1 MRTRN
6 IVLIIVLLVV
16 AVVGARFWFNAK
28 VPTNPAPASPAPASP
43 AAAKTSAPTALEFL
57 ASEVVTTE
65 PAQLRQVM
73 QLTGTLRAV
82 DQVTVKAKVAA
93 EVRAVM
99 VREGEPVKAGQVLVK
114 FDTSEYEA
122 RVAQARGNLNNARAQ
137 MEIATKTRDNNLAL
151 VEKGFISKNAFDNS
165 ASQYAAAKASV
176 DSAQGALDIVLKSL
190 NDTVSRAPISGLVSV
205 RHVQPGEKVAM
216 DSRLLEIVNLQQ
228 LELEAA
234 VPSSEI
240 SKVAIAQ
247 KVELRIEGLAQ
258 RFDGKVVRINPSTQ
272 AGSRSVPVYVQVANP
287 QNLLRVGMF
296 ADGRLLLSSK
306 AGVVTLPQSA
316 VRKVNDGSFVFA
328 IVNNKIERLP
338 VTLGSTGLVGDDHHI
353 EITSGL
359 EFGTQVIRADM
370 GNLTPGTPVRVNA
383 TPKR

>member
-6 IVLIIVLLVV
+6 IVLIIVLLLV
-16 AVVGARFWFNAK
+16 AVVGARFWFKAK
-28 VPTNPAPASPAPASP
+28 APANPAPASA

-65 PAQLRQVM
+65 PTELRQVM

-93 EVRAVM
+93 EVREVM
-99 VREGEPVKAGQVLVK
+99 VREGESVKAGQVVVK
-114 FDTSEYEA
+114 LDTSEYEA

-137 MEIATKTRDNNLAL
+137 MEIATKSRDNNLAL

-190 NDTVSRAPISGLVSV
+190 NDTVSRAAISGLVSV

-240 SKVAIAQ
+240 SKVAIGQ
-247 KVELRIEGLAQ
+247 RVELRIEGLSQ
-258 RFDGKVVRINPSTQ
+258 RFDGKVVRINPATQ

-296 ADGRLLLSSK
+296 VDGRLLLSSK

-338 VTLGSTGLVGDDHHI
+338 VTLGNTGLVGDDHHI

-359 EFGTQVIRADM
+359 EFGAQVIRADM

>member
-6 IVLIIVLLVV
+6 IVLIIVLLLV
-16 AVVGARFWFNAK
+16 AVVGARFWFKAK
-28 VPTNPAPASPAPASP
+28 APANPAPASA

-65 PAQLRQVM
+65 PTELRQVM

-93 EVRAVM
+93 EVREVM
-99 VREGEPVKAGQVLVK
+99 VREGESVKAGQVVVK
-114 FDTSEYEA
+114 LDTSEYEA

-137 MEIATKTRDNNLAL
+137 MEIATKARDNNLVL

-190 NDTVSRAPISGLVSV
+190 NDTVSRAAISGLVSV

-240 SKVAIAQ
+240 SKVAIGQ
-247 KVELRIEGLAQ
+247 KVELRIEGLSQ
-258 RFDGKVVRINPSTQ
+258 RFDGKVVRINPATQ
-272 AGSRSVPVYVQVANP
+272 AGSRSVPVYVQIANP

-359 EFGTQVIRADM
+359 EFGAQVIRADM

>member
-1 MRTRN
+1 MRIRN
-6 IVLIIVLLVV
+6 IVIIIVLLVV

-28 VPTNPAPASPAPASP
+28 APANPAPAS
-43 AAAKTSAPTALEFL
+43 AAAVKTSAPTAMEFL

-65 PAQLRQVM
+65 PAELRQVM

-99 VREGEPVKAGQVLVK
+99 VREGEPVKAGQVVVK
-114 FDTSEYEA
+114 LDTSEYEA

-137 MEIATKTRDNNLAL
+137 MEIAAKARDSNLAL
-151 VEKGFISKNAFDNS
+151 VDKGFISKNAFDNS
-165 ASQYAAAKASV
+165 ASQYAGAKASV

-190 NDTVSRAPISGLVSV
+190 NDTVSRAPISGLVSM
-205 RHVQPGEKVAM
+205 RHVQPGEKVAV
-216 DSRLLEIVNLQQ
+216 DSRLLDIVNLQQ

-240 SKVAIAQ
+240 SKVAIGQ
-247 KVELRIEGLAQ
+247 KVELRIEGLSQ
-258 RFDGKVVRINPSTQ
+258 RFDGKVVRINPATQ

-296 ADGRLLLSSK
+296 VDGRLLLNSK
-306 AGVVTLPQSA
+306 SGVVTLPQSA

-328 IVNNKIERLP
+328 IINNKIERLP
-338 VTLGSTGLVGDDHHI
+338 VTLGSTGLVGDEHHI

>member
-6 IVLIIVLLVV
+6 IVFIIILVVV
-16 AVVGARFWFNAK
+16 AVFGARFWFNAK
-28 VPTNPAPASPAPASP
+28 APANPAPSSP
-43 AAAKTSAPTALEFL
+43 AAVKTNVPTALEFL

-65 PAQLRQVM
+65 PSELRQLM
-73 QLTGTLRAV
+73 QMTGTLRAV

-99 VREGEPVKAGQVLVK
+99 VREGESVKAGQVLVK
-114 FDTSEYEA
+114 LDASEYEA

-137 MEIATKTRDNNLAL
+137 MEIAAKTRDNNLAL
-151 VEKGFISKNAFDNS
+151 VDKGFISKNAFDNS

-176 DSAQGALDIVLKSL
+176 DAAQGALDIVLKSL

-205 RHVQPGEKVAM
+205 RHAQPGEKVAT

-234 VPSSEI
+234 VPSSDI
-240 SKVAIAQ
+240 SKVAIGQ
-247 KVELRIEGLAQ
+247 KVELRVEGLSQ

-272 AGSRSVPVYVQVANP
+272 AGSRSVPVYVRVANP
-287 QNLLRVGMF
+287 QNMLRVGMF
-296 ADGRLLLSSK
+296 ADGRLLLSNK
-306 AGVVTLPQSA
+306 ADVLTLPQSA
-316 VRKVNDGSFVFA
+316 VRKVNGGSFVFA

-338 VTLGSTGLVGDDHHI
+338 VTLGSTGLVGDGHHI

-359 EFGTQVIRADM
+359 DAGTRVIRADM

-383 TPKR
+383 TPER

>member
-28 VPTNPAPASPAPASP
+28 APAHPAPAMP

-65 PAQLRQVM
+65 PAELRQVM

-99 VREGEPVKAGQVLVK
+99 AREGESVKVGQIVVK
-114 FDTSEYEA
+114 LDTSEYEA

-137 MEIATKTRDNNLAL
+137 MEIATKARDNNLAL

-306 AGVVTLPQSA
+306 AGAVTMPQSA

-359 EFGTQVIRADM
+359 EFGAQVIRADM
-370 GNLTPGTPVRVNA
+370 GNLTPGTPVRVNVA
-383 TPKR
+383 PKR

>member
-6 IVLIIVLLVV
+6 IVLIIVLLVI

-28 VPTNPAPASPAPASP
+28 APLNPAPAMPAV
-43 AAAKTSAPTALEFL
+43 AKTNTPTALEFL

-65 PAQLRQVM
+65 PTELRQMM

-82 DQVTVKAKVAA
+82 DQVTMKAKVAA
-93 EVRAVM
+93 EVRSVM
-99 VREGEPVKAGQVLVK
+99 VREGEAVAAGQIVVK
-114 FDTSEYEA
+114 LDTGEYDA
-122 RVAQARGNLNNARAQ
+122 RVSQARGNLNNARAQ
-137 MEIATKTRDNNLAL
+137 LEIATKTRDNNLAL
-151 VEKGFISKNAFDNS
+151 VEKGFISKNALDNS

-176 DSAQGALDIVLKSL
+176 DAAQGALDIVLKSL
-190 NDTVSRAPISGLVSV
+190 NDTVSRSPISGLVSV
-205 RHVQPGEKVAM
+205 RHVQPGEKVSI
-216 DSRLLEIVNLQQ
+216 DSRLIEIVNLQK

-240 SKVAIAQ
+240 ARVAIGQ
-247 KVELRIEGLAQ
+247 KVELAVEGLS
-258 RFDGKVVRINPSTQ
+258 RHFDGKVVRINPSTQ

-296 ADGRLLLSSK
+296 AEGRLLLSSK
-306 AGVVTLPQSA
+306 SGVMALPQSA
-316 VRKVNDGSFVFA
+316 VRKVNDSSFVFA
-328 IVNNKIERLP
+328 IVNNKIERTP

-359 EFGTQVIRADM
+359 EFGAQVIRADM

>member
-6 IVLIIVLLVV
+6 IVLIIVLLVI

-28 VPTNPAPASPAPASP
+28 APVNPAPAMPAV
-43 AAAKTSAPTALEFL
+43 AKTNTPTALEFL

-65 PAQLRQVM
+65 PTELRQMM

-82 DQVTVKAKVAA
+82 DQVTMKAKVAA

-99 VREGEPVKAGQVLVK
+99 VREGEAVAAGQILVK
-114 FDTSEYEA
+114 LDTAEYDA
-122 RVAQARGNLNNARAQ
+122 RVSQARGNLNNARAQ
-137 MEIATKTRDNNLAL
+137 LEIATKTRDNNLAL
-151 VEKGFISKNAFDNS
+151 VEKGFISKNALDNS

-176 DSAQGALDIVLKSL
+176 DAAQGALDIVLKSL
-190 NDTVSRAPISGLVSV
+190 NDTVSRSPISGLVSV
-205 RHVQPGEKVAM
+205 RHVQPGEKVST
-216 DSRLLEIVNLQQ
+216 DSRLIEIVNLQK

-240 SKVAIAQ
+240 ARVAIGQ
-247 KVELRIEGLAQ
+247 KVELSVEGLPQ
-258 RFDGKVVRINPSTQ
+258 HFDGKVVRINPSTQ
-272 AGSRSVPVYVQVANP
+272 AGSRSVPVYVQVTNP

-296 ADGRLLLSSK
+296 AEGRLLLSSK
-306 AGVVTLPQSA
+306 SGAMALPQSA
-316 VRKVNDGSFVFA
+316 VRKVNDSRFVFA
-328 IVNNKIERLP
+328 IANNKIERVP

-359 EFGTQVIRADM
+359 EFGAQVIRADM

>member
-6 IVLIIVLLVV
+6 IVLIIVLLVI

-28 VPTNPAPASPAPASP
+28 APLNPAPAMPAV
-43 AAAKTSAPTALEFL
+43 AKTNTPTALEFL

-65 PAQLRQVM
+65 PTELRQMM

-82 DQVTVKAKVAA
+82 DQVTMKAKVAA

-99 VREGEPVKAGQVLVK
+99 VREGEAVAAGQIVVK
-114 FDTSEYEA
+114 LDTGEYDA
-122 RVAQARGNLNNARAQ
+122 RVSQARGNLNNARAQ
-137 MEIATKTRDNNLAL
+137 LEIATKTRDNNLAL
-151 VEKGFISKNAFDNS
+151 VEKGFISKNALDNS

-176 DSAQGALDIVLKSL
+176 DAAQGALDIVLKSL
-190 NDTVSRAPISGLVSV
+190 NDTVSRSPISGLVSV
-205 RHVQPGEKVAM
+205 RHVQPGEKVSI
-216 DSRLLEIVNLQQ
+216 DSRLIEIVNLQK

-240 SKVAIAQ
+240 ARVAIGQ
-247 KVELRIEGLAQ
+247 KVELSVEGLS
-258 RFDGKVVRINPSTQ
+258 RHFDGKVVRINPSTQ
-272 AGSRSVPVYVQVANP
+272 AGSRSVPVYVQVTNP

-296 ADGRLLLSSK
+296 AEGRLLLSSK
-306 AGVVTLPQSA
+306 SGVMALPQSA
-316 VRKVNDGSFVFA
+316 VRKVNDSSFVFA
-328 IVNNKIERLP
+328 IVNNKIERVP

-359 EFGTQVIRADM
+359 EFGAQVIRADM
-370 GNLTPGTPVRVNA
+370 GNLTPGTPVRVNG

>member
-6 IVLIIVLLVV
+6 IVLIIVLLVI

-28 VPTNPAPASPAPASP
+28 APLNPAPAMPAV
-43 AAAKTSAPTALEFL
+43 AKTNTPTALEFL

-65 PAQLRQVM
+65 PTELRQMM

-82 DQVTVKAKVAA
+82 DQVTMKAKVAA

-99 VREGEPVKAGQVLVK
+99 VREGEAVAAGQIVVK
-114 FDTSEYEA
+114 LDTGEYDA
-122 RVAQARGNLNNARAQ
+122 RVSQARGNLNNARAQ
-137 MEIATKTRDNNLAL
+137 LEIATKTRDNNLAL
-151 VEKGFISKNAFDNS
+151 VEKGFISKNALDNS

-176 DSAQGALDIVLKSL
+176 DAAQGALDIVLKSL
-190 NDTVSRAPISGLVSV
+190 NDTVSRSPISGLVSV
-205 RHVQPGEKVAM
+205 RHVQPGEKVSI
-216 DSRLLEIVNLQQ
+216 DSRLIEIVNLQK

-240 SKVAIAQ
+240 ARVAIGQ
-247 KVELRIEGLAQ
+247 KVELSVEGLS
-258 RFDGKVVRINPSTQ
+258 RHFDGKVVRINPSTQ
-272 AGSRSVPVYVQVANP
+272 AGSRSVPVYVQVTNP

-296 ADGRLLLSSK
+296 AEGRLLLSSK
-306 AGVVTLPQSA
+306 SGVMALPQSA
-316 VRKVNDGSFVFA
+316 VRKVNDSSFVFA
-328 IVNNKIERLP
+328 IVNNKIERVP
-338 VTLGSTGLVGDDHHI
+338 VTLGSTGLVGDDHHT

-359 EFGTQVIRADM
+359 EFGAQVIRADM

>member
-6 IVLIIVLLVV
+6 IVLIIVLLVI

-28 VPTNPAPASPAPASP
+28 APLNPAPAMPAV
-43 AAAKTSAPTALEFL
+43 AKTNTPTALEFL

-65 PAQLRQVM
+65 PTELRQMM

-82 DQVTVKAKVAA
+82 DQVTMKAKVAA

-99 VREGEPVKAGQVLVK
+99 VREGEAVAAGQIVVK
-114 FDTSEYEA
+114 LDTGEYDA
-122 RVAQARGNLNNARAQ
+122 RVSQARGNLNNARAQ
-137 MEIATKTRDNNLAL
+137 LEIATKTRDNNLAL
-151 VEKGFISKNAFDNS
+151 VEKGFISKNALDNS

-176 DSAQGALDIVLKSL
+176 DAAQGALDIVLKSL
-190 NDTVSRAPISGLVSV
+190 NDTVSRSPISGLVSV
-205 RHVQPGEKVAM
+205 RHVQPGEKVSI
-216 DSRLLEIVNLQQ
+216 DSRLIEIVNLQK

-240 SKVAIAQ
+240 ARVAIGQ
-247 KVELRIEGLAQ
+247 KVELSVEGLPQ
-258 RFDGKVVRINPSTQ
+258 HFDGKVVRINPSTQ
-272 AGSRSVPVYVQVANP
+272 AGSRSVPVYVQVTNP

-296 ADGRLLLSSK
+296 AEGRLLLSSK
-306 AGVVTLPQSA
+306 SGVMALPQSA
-316 VRKVNDGSFVFA
+316 VRKVNDSSFVFA
-328 IVNNKIERLP
+328 IVNNKIERVP

-359 EFGTQVIRADM
+359 EFGAQVIRADM

>member
-6 IVLIIVLLVV
+6 IVLIIVLLVI

-28 VPTNPAPASPAPASP
+28 APLNPAPAMPAV
-43 AAAKTSAPTALEFL
+43 AKTNTPTALEFL

-65 PAQLRQVM
+65 PTELRQMM

-82 DQVTVKAKVAA
+82 DQVTMKAKVAA

-99 VREGEPVKAGQVLVK
+99 VREGEAVAAGQIVVK
-114 FDTSEYEA
+114 LDTGEYDA
-122 RVAQARGNLNNARAQ
+122 RVSQARGNLNNARAQ
-137 MEIATKTRDNNLAL
+137 LEIATKTRDNNLAL
-151 VEKGFISKNAFDNS
+151 VEKGFISKNALDNS

-176 DSAQGALDIVLKSL
+176 DAAQGALDIVLKSL
-190 NDTVSRAPISGLVSV
+190 NDTVSRSPISGLVSV
-205 RHVQPGEKVAM
+205 RHVQPGEKVSI
-216 DSRLLEIVNLQQ
+216 DSRLIEIVNLQK

-240 SKVAIAQ
+240 ARVAIGQ
-247 KVELRIEGLAQ
+247 KVELSVEGLSQ
-258 RFDGKVVRINPSTQ
+258 HFDGKVVRINPSTQ
-272 AGSRSVPVYVQVANP
+272 AGSRSVPVYVQVTNP

-296 ADGRLLLSSK
+296 AEGRLLLSSK
-306 AGVVTLPQSA
+306 SGVMALPQSA
-316 VRKVNDGSFVFA
+316 VRKVNDSSFVFA
-328 IVNNKIERLP
+328 IVNNKIERVP

-359 EFGTQVIRADM
+359 EFGAQVIRADM

>member
-6 IVLIIVLLVV
+6 IVLIIVLLVL

-28 VPTNPAPASPAPASP
+28 APLNPAPAMPAV
-43 AAAKTSAPTALEFL
+43 AKTNTPTALEFL

-65 PAQLRQVM
+65 PTELRQMM

-82 DQVTVKAKVAA
+82 DQVTMKAKVAA

-99 VREGEPVKAGQVLVK
+99 VREGEAVAAGQIVVK
-114 FDTSEYEA
+114 LDTGEYDA
-122 RVAQARGNLNNARAQ
+122 RVSQARGNLNNARAQ
-137 MEIATKTRDNNLAL
+137 LEIATKTRDNNLAL
-151 VEKGFISKNAFDNS
+151 VEKGFISKNALDNS

-176 DSAQGALDIVLKSL
+176 DAAQGALDIVLKSL
-190 NDTVSRAPISGLVSV
+190 NDTVSRSPISGLVSV
-205 RHVQPGEKVAM
+205 RHVQPGEKVSI
-216 DSRLLEIVNLQQ
+216 DSRLIEIVNLQK

-240 SKVAIAQ
+240 ARVAIGQ
-247 KVELRIEGLAQ
+247 KVELSVEGLS
-258 RFDGKVVRINPSTQ
+258 RHFDGKVVRINPSTQ
-272 AGSRSVPVYVQVANP
+272 AGSRSVPVYVQVTNP

-296 ADGRLLLSSK
+296 AEGRLLLSSK
-306 AGVVTLPQSA
+306 SGVMALPQSA
-316 VRKVNDGSFVFA
+316 VRKVNDSSFVFA
-328 IVNNKIERLP
+328 IVNNKIERVP

-359 EFGTQVIRADM
+359 EFGAQVIRADM

>member
-1 MRTRN
+1 MP
-6 IVLIIVLLVV
+6 
-16 AVVGARFWFNAK
+16 AV
-28 VPTNPAPASPAPASP
+28 
-43 AAAKTSAPTALEFL
+43 AKTNTPTALEFL

-65 PAQLRQVM
+65 PTELRQMM

-82 DQVTVKAKVAA
+82 DQVTMKAKVAA

-99 VREGEPVKAGQVLVK
+99 VREGEAVAAGQILVK
-114 FDTSEYEA
+114 LDTAEYDA
-122 RVAQARGNLNNARAQ
+122 RVSQARGNLNNARAQ
-137 MEIATKTRDNNLAL
+137 LEIATKTRDNNLAL
-151 VEKGFISKNAFDNS
+151 VEKGFISKNALDNS

-176 DSAQGALDIVLKSL
+176 DAAQGALDIVLKSL
-190 NDTVSRAPISGLVSV
+190 NDTVSRSPISGLVSV
-205 RHVQPGEKVAM
+205 RHVQPGEKVSI
-216 DSRLLEIVNLQQ
+216 DSRLIEIVNLQK

-240 SKVAIAQ
+240 ARVAIGQ
-247 KVELRIEGLAQ
+247 KVELSVEGLS
-258 RFDGKVVRINPSTQ
+258 RHFDGKVVRINPSTQ
-272 AGSRSVPVYVQVANP
+272 AGSRSVPVYVQVTNP

-296 ADGRLLLSSK
+296 AEGRLLLSSK
-306 AGVVTLPQSA
+306 SGVMALPQSA
-316 VRKVNDGSFVFA
+316 VRKVNDSSFVFA
-328 IVNNKIERLP
+328 IVNNKIERVP

-359 EFGTQVIRADM
+359 EFGAQVIRADM

>member
-6 IVLIIVLLVV
+6 IVFVIVLIVV
-16 AVVGARFWFNAK
+16 AVFGARFWFNAK
-28 VPTNPAPASPAPASP
+28 APANPAALSP
-43 AAAKTSAPTALEFL
+43 AAVKTNVPTALEFL
-57 ASEVVTTE
+57 DSEVVTTE
-65 PAQLRQVM
+65 PVELQQVM

-99 VREGEPVKAGQVLVK
+99 VREGESVRSGQVLVEL
-114 FDTSEYEA
+114 DTSEYEA

-190 NDTVSRAPISGLVSV
+190 NDTVSRAPISGLVSA
-205 RHVQPGEKVAM
+205 RLVQPGEKVAI

-234 VPSSEI
+234 VPSSDI
-240 SKVAIAQ
+240 SKVAIGQ
-247 KVELRIEGLAQ
+247 KVELRVEGLSQ
-258 RFDGKVVRINPSTQ
+258 RFDGKVVRINPATQ

-296 ADGRLLLSSK
+296 ADGRLLLSNK
-306 AGVVTLPQSA
+306 AGALTLPQSA

-338 VTLGSTGLVGDDHHI
+338 VTLGSTGLVGNDHHV

-359 EFGTQVIRADM
+359 EVGAQVIRSDM
-370 GNLTPGTPVRVNA
+370 GNLTPGTPVRINVTA
-383 TPKR
+383 KR

>member
-6 IVLIIVLLVV
+6 IVLIIVLLVI

-28 VPTNPAPASPAPASP
+28 APLNPAPAMPAV
-43 AAAKTSAPTALEFL
+43 AKTNTPTALEFL

-65 PAQLRQVM
+65 PTELRQMM

-82 DQVTVKAKVAA
+82 DQVTMKAKVAA

-99 VREGEPVKAGQVLVK
+99 VREGEAVAAGQIVVK
-114 FDTSEYEA
+114 LDTGEYDA
-122 RVAQARGNLNNARAQ
+122 RVSQARGNLNNARAQ
-137 MEIATKTRDNNLAL
+137 LEIATKTRDNNLAL
-151 VEKGFISKNAFDNS
+151 VEKGFISKNALDNS

-176 DSAQGALDIVLKSL
+176 DAAQGALDIVLKSL
-190 NDTVSRAPISGLVSV
+190 NDTVSRSPISGLVSV
-205 RHVQPGEKVAM
+205 RHVQPGEKVSI
-216 DSRLLEIVNLQQ
+216 DSRLIEIVNLQK

-240 SKVAIAQ
+240 ARVAIGQ
-247 KVELRIEGLAQ
+247 KVELSVEGLS
-258 RFDGKVVRINPSTQ
+258 RHFDGKVVRINPSTQ
-272 AGSRSVPVYVQVANP
+272 AGSRSVPVYVQVTNP

-296 ADGRLLLSSK
+296 AEGRLLLSSK
-306 AGVVTLPQSA
+306 SGVMALPQSA
-316 VRKVNDGSFVFA
+316 VRKVNDSSFVFA
-328 IVNNKIERLP
+328 IVNNKIERVP

-359 EFGTQVIRADM
+359 EFGAQVIRADM

-383 TPKR
+383 ASKR

>member
-6 IVLIIVLLVV
+6 IVLIIVLIVI

-28 VPTNPAPASPAPASP
+28 APVNPAPAMPAVE
-43 AAAKTSAPTALEFL
+43 KTNTPTALEFL

-65 PAQLRQVM
+65 PTELRQMM

-82 DQVTVKAKVAA
+82 DQVTMKAKVAA

-99 VREGEPVKAGQVLVK
+99 VREGEAVAAGQILVK
-114 FDTSEYEA
+114 LDTAEYDA
-122 RVAQARGNLNNARAQ
+122 RVSQARGNLNNARAQ
-137 MEIATKTRDNNLAL
+137 LEIATKTRDNNLAL
-151 VEKGFISKNAFDNS
+151 VEKGFISKNALDNS

-176 DSAQGALDIVLKSL
+176 DAAQGALDIVLKSL
-190 NDTVSRAPISGLVSV
+190 NDTVSRSPISGLVSV
-205 RHVQPGEKVAM
+205 RHVQPGEKVSI
-216 DSRLLEIVNLQQ
+216 DSRLIEIVNLQK

-240 SKVAIAQ
+240 ARVAIGQ
-247 KVELRIEGLAQ
+247 KVELSVEGLPQ
-258 RFDGKVVRINPSTQ
+258 HFDGKVVRINPSTQ
-272 AGSRSVPVYVQVANP
+272 AGSRSVPVYVQVTNP

-296 ADGRLLLSSK
+296 AEGRLLLSSK
-306 AGVVTLPQSA
+306 SGVMALPQSA
-316 VRKVNDGSFVFA
+316 VRKVNDSSFVFA
-328 IVNNKIERLP
+328 IANNKIERVP

-359 EFGTQVIRADM
+359 EFGAQVIRADM

>member
-6 IVLIIVLLVV
+6 IVLIIVLLLV
-16 AVVGARFWFNAK
+16 AVVGARFWFKAK
-28 VPTNPAPASPAPASP
+28 APANPAPASA

-65 PAQLRQVM
+65 PTELRQVM

-93 EVRAVM
+93 EVREVM
-99 VREGEPVKAGQVLVK
+99 VREGESVKAGQVVVK
-114 FDTSEYEA
+114 LDTSEYEA

-137 MEIATKTRDNNLAL
+137 MEIATKARDNNLAL

-190 NDTVSRAPISGLVSV
+190 NDTVSRAAISGLVSV

-240 SKVAIAQ
+240 SKVAIGQ
-247 KVELRIEGLAQ
+247 KVELRIEGLSQ
-258 RFDGKVVRINPSTQ
+258 RFDGKVVRINPATQ

-296 ADGRLLLSSK
+296 VDGRLLLSSK

-338 VTLGSTGLVGDDHHI
+338 VTLGNTGLVGDDHHI

-359 EFGTQVIRADM
+359 EFGAQVIRADM

>member
-6 IVLIIVLLVV
+6 IVLIIVLLVI

-28 VPTNPAPASPAPASP
+28 APLNPAPAMPAV
-43 AAAKTSAPTALEFL
+43 AKTNTPTALEFL

-65 PAQLRQVM
+65 PTELRQMM

-82 DQVTVKAKVAA
+82 DQVTMKAKVAA

-99 VREGEPVKAGQVLVK
+99 VREGEAVAAGQIVVK
-114 FDTSEYEA
+114 LDTGEYDA
-122 RVAQARGNLNNARAQ
+122 RVSQARGNLNNARAQ
-137 MEIATKTRDNNLAL
+137 LEIATKTRDNNLAL
-151 VEKGFISKNAFDNS
+151 VEKGFISKNALDNS

-176 DSAQGALDIVLKSL
+176 DAAQGALDIVLKSL
-190 NDTVSRAPISGLVSV
+190 NDTVSRSPISGLVSV
-205 RHVQPGEKVAM
+205 RHVQPGEKISI
-216 DSRLLEIVNLQQ
+216 DSRLIEIVNLQK

-240 SKVAIAQ
+240 ARVAIGQ
-247 KVELRIEGLAQ
+247 KVELSVEGLSQ
-258 RFDGKVVRINPSTQ
+258 HFDGKVVRINPSTQ
-272 AGSRSVPVYVQVANP
+272 AGSRSVPVYVQVTNP

-296 ADGRLLLSSK
+296 AEGRLLLSSK
-306 AGVVTLPQSA
+306 SGVMALPQSA
-316 VRKVNDGSFVFA
+316 VRKVNDSSFVFA
-328 IVNNKIERLP
+328 IVNNKIERVP

-359 EFGTQVIRADM
+359 EFGAQVIRADM
-370 GNLTPGTPVRVNA
+370 GNLTPGTPVRVNG

>member
-28 VPTNPAPASPAPASP
+28 APANPAPAMP

-65 PAQLRQVM
+65 PAELRQVM

-99 VREGEPVKAGQVLVK
+99 AREGESVKVGQIVVK
-114 FDTSEYEA
+114 LDTSEYEA

-137 MEIATKTRDNNLAL
+137 MEIATKARDNNLAL

-306 AGVVTLPQSA
+306 AGAVTMPQSA

>member
-6 IVLIIVLLVV
+6 IVLIIVLLVI

-28 VPTNPAPASPAPASP
+28 APLNPAPAMPAV
-43 AAAKTSAPTALEFL
+43 AKTNTPTALEFL

-65 PAQLRQVM
+65 PTELRQMM

-82 DQVTVKAKVAA
+82 DQVTMKAKVAA

-99 VREGEPVKAGQVLVK
+99 VREGEAVAAGQIVVK
-114 FDTSEYEA
+114 LDTGEYDA
-122 RVAQARGNLNNARAQ
+122 RVSQARGNLNNARAQ
-137 MEIATKTRDNNLAL
+137 LEIATKTRDNNLAL
-151 VEKGFISKNAFDNS
+151 VEKGFISKNALDNS

-176 DSAQGALDIVLKSL
+176 DAAQGALDIVLKSL
-190 NDTVSRAPISGLVSV
+190 NDTVSRSPISGLVSV
-205 RHVQPGEKVAM
+205 RHVQPGEKVSI
-216 DSRLLEIVNLQQ
+216 DSRLIEIVNLQK

-240 SKVAIAQ
+240 ARVAIGQ
-247 KVELRIEGLAQ
+247 KVELSVEGLPQ
-258 RFDGKVVRINPSTQ
+258 HFDGKVVRINPSTQ
-272 AGSRSVPVYVQVANP
+272 AGSRSVPVYVQVTNP

-296 ADGRLLLSSK
+296 AEGRLLLSSK
-306 AGVVTLPQSA
+306 SGVMALPQSA
-316 VRKVNDGSFVFA
+316 VRKVNDSSFVFA
-328 IVNNKIERLP
+328 IANNKIERVP

-359 EFGTQVIRADM
+359 EFGAQVIRADM

>member
-6 IVLIIVLLVV
+6 IVLIIVLLVI

-28 VPTNPAPASPAPASP
+28 APLNPAPAMPAV
-43 AAAKTSAPTALEFL
+43 AKTNTPTALEFL

-65 PAQLRQVM
+65 PTELRQMM

-82 DQVTVKAKVAA
+82 DQVTMKAKVAA

-99 VREGEPVKAGQVLVK
+99 VREGEAVAAGQIVVK
-114 FDTSEYEA
+114 LDTGEYDA
-122 RVAQARGNLNNARAQ
+122 RVSQARGNLNNARAQ
-137 MEIATKTRDNNLAL
+137 LEIATKTRDNNLAL
-151 VEKGFISKNAFDNS
+151 VEKGFISKNALDNS

-176 DSAQGALDIVLKSL
+176 DAAQGALDIVLKSL
-190 NDTVSRAPISGLVSV
+190 NDTVSRSPISGLVSV
-205 RHVQPGEKVAM
+205 RHVQPGEKVSI
-216 DSRLLEIVNLQQ
+216 DSRLIEIVNLQK

-240 SKVAIAQ
+240 ARVAIGQ
-247 KVELRIEGLAQ
+247 KVELSVEGLS
-258 RFDGKVVRINPSTQ
+258 RHFDGKVVRINPSTQ
-272 AGSRSVPVYVQVANP
+272 AGSRSIPVYVQVTNP

-296 ADGRLLLSSK
+296 AEGRLLLSSK
-306 AGVVTLPQSA
+306 SGVMALPQSA
-316 VRKVNDGSFVFA
+316 VRKVNDSSFVFA
-328 IVNNKIERLP
+328 IVNNKIERVP

-359 EFGTQVIRADM
+359 EFGAQVIRADM

>member
-6 IVLIIVLLVV
+6 IVFVIVLIVV
-16 AVVGARFWFNAK
+16 AVFGARFWFNAK
-28 VPTNPAPASPAPASP
+28 APANPAASSP
-43 AAAKTSAPTALEFL
+43 AAVKTNVPTALEFL
-57 ASEVVTTE
+57 DSEVVTTE
-65 PAQLRQVM
+65 PVELQQVM

-99 VREGEPVKAGQVLVK
+99 VREGESVKSGQVLVK
-114 FDTSEYEA
+114 LDTSEYEA

-176 DSAQGALDIVLKSL
+176 DAAQGALDIVLKSL

-234 VPSSEI
+234 VPSSDI
-240 SKVAIAQ
+240 SKVAIGQ
-247 KVELRIEGLAQ
+247 KVELRVEGLSQ
-258 RFDGKVVRINPSTQ
+258 RFDGKVVRINPATQ
-272 AGSRSVPVYVQVANP
+272 AGSRSVPVYVQVANS

-296 ADGRLLLSSK
+296 ADGRLLLSNK
-306 AGVVTLPQSA
+306 AGALTLPQSA
-316 VRKVNDGSFVFA
+316 VRKVNNGSFVFA

-338 VTLGSTGLVGDDHHI
+338 VTLGSTGLVGNDHHV

-359 EFGTQVIRADM
+359 EVGAQVIRSDM
-370 GNLTPGTPVRVNA
+370 GNLTPGTPVRINVTA
-383 TPKR
+383 KR